1 VSSPDVRALVES
13 GVAAAAGAL
22 GLPGLVV
29 PVIADLLETL
39 MGSADAVSAAE
50 RLKQNALAD
59 AEDAAAEAAAV
70 ALNKAERAR

>member
-29 PVIADLLETL
+29 PVIPDLLETL

-59 AEDAAAEAAAV
+59 ADDAAAEAAAV